1 MPIIMC
7 ALLPRDIVHEFY
19 EILEFLPSNSILNI
33 NILKNISLIQKVL
46 DEEAIK
52 TCVIDY

>member
-7 ALLPRDIVHEFY
+7 VHLPRDIVHEFY

-52 TCVIDY
+52 TYVIDY